1 MNSRFEKLRKKLDKA
16 VEVYGVNS
24 KETKKIISIEDHNI
38 IGGLGTAVCE
48 VLSENFPAKVTRIGI
63 NDTFG
68 ESGKAEELL
77 KKYNLNSEY
86 LVKILSK

>member
-1 MNSRFEKLRKKLDKA
+1 M
-16 VEVYGVNS
+16 
-24 KETKKIISIEDHNI
+24 
-38 IGGLGTAVCE
+38 AVCE